1 MSPPKSNDGG
11 GHQDGDGLAAR
22 WMARHWAAMVEAARR
37 YAGGCP
43 MTAEDIAQEALWAA
57 FERRD
62 RLVDPAGERAWLL
75 AFVRNKGREAVRQRR
90 RGGDRLPD
98 EYLDAAVAPST
109 LDIPDLRRDRVL
121 EVLPRLPDTERIIVR
136 RILDGWVSEAI
147 ASELRLK
154 KGTYYVYK
162 HRAKKTLMKLL
173 GMDAPRRPR
182 SPFRRNQP

>member
-75 AFVRNKGREAVRQRR
+75 AFVGNEGRAAATRVSDDDHSNSAPEIAWPLTSVAAAERR
-90 RGGDRLPD
+90 SVSPA
-98 EYLDAAVAPST
+98 ETVAESGVT
-109 LDIPDLRRDRVL
+109 
-121 EVLPRLPDTERIIVR
+121 
-136 RILDGWVSEAI
+136 A
-147 ASELRLK
+147 
-154 KGTYYVYK
+154 
-162 HRAKKTLMKLL
+162 RAT
-173 GMDAPRRPR
+173 AT
-182 SPFRRNQP
+182 

>member
-75 AFVRNKGREAVRQRR
+75 AFVKNKGA
-90 RGGDRLPD
+90 
-98 EYLDAAVAPST
+98 
-109 LDIPDLRRDRVL
+109 
-121 EVLPRLPDTERIIVR
+121 
-136 RILDGWVSEAI
+136 
-147 ASELRLK
+147 
-154 KGTYYVYK
+154 
-162 HRAKKTLMKLL
+162 
-173 GMDAPRRPR
+173 
-182 SPFRRNQP
+182 